1 MKRILFLLISIGMM
15 YQKVEAKDTAL
26 PADKIALRYRIE
38 FLDGKEWKPVEGT
51 KKFKKNHTIRIRFT
65 CDEAGTLYVLN
76 TSDEGESLHPIFP
89 QDRGEGLR
97 RYLGTGT
104 RIGENRVGVFPDPQ
118 QGDGGLR
125 FTGVEGR
132 EKFLFVYMPDE
143 LDGQREMMAIPAGA
157 ESWDFGHK
165 TSHRAIGDRGKILFH
180 YFELKS
186 K

>member
-1 MKRILFLLISIGMM
+1 MRKLLCMIAVSVFLQPALA
-15 YQKVEAKDTAL
+15 QQPAL
-26 PADKIALRYRIE
+26 PAGKAALLYRIE
-38 FLDGKEWKPVEGT
+38 FLDGKEWKPVEDT

-165 TSHRAIGDRGKILFH
+165 TSYRAIGDRGKILFH